1 MSSAYVEDKIIIN
14 LGDFNIDL
22 SGKHPHQ
29 YTWLLVICNYELS
42 QLVTNYDRLTATTNH
57 ELTIHLCIRKHFSKI
72 FWCPSM
78 GTGSLSSLYSYFEHK
93 IS

>member
-42 QLVTNYDRLTATTNH
+42 QLVTNYDRLTATTKS
-57 ELTIHLCIRKHFSKI
+57 R
-72 FWCPSM
+72 
-78 GTGSLSSLYSYFEHK
+78 
-93 IS
+93 ISHTFMYQKTF